1 MAVMTAKKVE
11 LLLKFLNDYNEGTKD
26 IVKPFK
32 DIDAIAYGEG
42 QIDAITMVIAQVERV
57 FAEELSQ
64 FAPKGVYR
72 VRVRAYANTQIIQE
86 TSRTRQQRFDKIDF
100 MCYSGSIQ
108 VCKQQA
114 RKEKMAYTSL
124 SEAQNAIANLVP
136 FKGNSIR
143 GERSGNVYYVWSYN
157 TIIATYAIPTQS
169 KWFTDQFHSVTTSR
183 HLNIA
188 KCGLMMVNE
197 M

>member
-1 MAVMTAKKVE
+1 
-11 LLLKFLNDYNEGTKD
+11 
-26 IVKPFK
+26 
-32 DIDAIAYGEG
+32 
-42 QIDAITMVIAQVERV
+42 
-57 FAEELSQ
+57 
-64 FAPKGVYR
+64 
-72 VRVRAYANTQIIQE
+72 
-86 TSRTRQQRFDKIDF
+86 
-100 MCYSGSIQ
+100 
-108 VCKQQA
+108 
-114 RKEKMAYTSL
+114 MAYTSL

-188 KCGLMMVNE
+188 KRGLMMVNE